1 MSFYKV
7 LEIFNLH
14 NMGHYALINNE
25 NFVHHVITGG
35 GNSDDIIFE
44 KLYGD
49 LHNCIVK
56 RTSYNTKGGIHYEAD
71 NNTPSEDQSKAFR
84 KNYAG
89 IGYYYDS
96 IRDAFIPPKPFPSW
110 ILNEQSCL
118 WQSPIPYPNDG
129 NNYYWNE
136 EIQQWNIYN

>member
-1 MSFYKV
+1 MAYYAV
-7 LEIFNLH
+7 LVENNFVID
-14 NMGHYALINNE
+14 MKSAGNE
-25 NFVHHVITGG
+25 NDWDGEIGWFNELGIVH
-35 GNSDDIIFE
+35 
-44 KLYGD
+44 
-49 LHNCIVK
+49 K
-56 RTSYNTKGGIHYEAD
+56 RTSYNTHGGIHYT
-71 NNTPSEDQSKAFR
+71 NGTPSLDQSKAFR

-110 ILNEQSCL
+110 TLNEDSCL